1 VLFAV
6 TPRIATLT
14 VRGAHSKRA
23 QAPIHAIPRGD
34 TMKQQETRGKVKKL
48 KGRVEQ
54 ATGIVTGNESLERK
68 GAR

>member
-1 VLFAV
+1 
-6 TPRIATLT
+6 
-14 VRGAHSKRA
+14 
-23 QAPIHAIPRGD
+23 
-34 TMKQQETRGKVKKL
+34 MKKQETRGKVKKL